1 MRNIRDGYVHRGDR
15 IRRREKIRRWALVT
29 GVIGAAVLIT
39 LERKRDSTAA
49 ASTFS
54 FAMASEARSAQ
65 SELEQ
70 LRGELELNRAQ
81 LLRAERVMAF
91 SSRYKIGADL
101 AGAIY
106 DIALAE
112 GLEPELAF
120 RVVRIESE
128 FNERATSPVGA
139 IGLTQLMPA
148 TAKYFDK
155 NITKERLYNRETNL
169 RIGFRYL
176 RALIAEN
183 KGDVPM
189 ALVVYN
195 RGPVAVQNA
204 VAQGLDPRNG
214 YERIVM
220 KGYSGKGVVD

>member
-15 IRRREKIRRWALVT
+15 IRRREKVRRWVLGI
-29 GVIGAAVLIT
+29 GVIGALALIT
-39 LERKRDSTAA
+39 VERQRDAN
-49 ASTFS
+49 ASASSFTFGR
-54 FAMASEARSAQ
+54 ETGGDQ
-65 SELEQ
+65 NELEQ

-81 LLRAERVMAF
+81 LRRAEKVMAF

-101 AGAIY
+101 AAAIY

-120 RVVRIESE
+120 RVVRTESQ

-139 IGLTQLMPA
+139 VGLTQLMPA

-155 NITKERLYNRETNL
+155 KITREKLYHRETNL

-183 KGDVPM
+183 GGDVPL

-204 VAQGLDPRNG
+204 VAQGIDPRNG

-220 KGYSGKGVVD
+220 KGYSGKVVVD